1 MRCFVHHEVEAV
13 GTCRAC
19 NKGICRECASDLGH
33 SICCRGNCEEKAK
46 LLHSQVA
53 QGSIA
58 LRTQRRNRFFGPIFF
73 LVIGAALL
81 IWGSDGSTALNLGT
95 VMGGAFIVFGGILA
109 AMSQRY
115 AKELDR
121 SE

>member
-1 MRCFVHHEVEAV
+1 
-13 GTCRAC
+13 
-19 NKGICRECASDLGH
+19 
-33 SICCRGNCEEKAK
+33 
-46 LLHSQVA
+46 
-53 QGSIA
+53 
-58 LRTQRRNRFFGPIFF
+58 